1 MAKSNSTSS
10 NVSTDST
17 QSENVLNQATLGDV
31 ADSINRSIRA
41 LNEGF
46 IIGRDGNP
54 VMLPDNS
61 GAKNVST
68 VSFVSPTS
76 GIVLYGE
83 KSEFRN
89 EANQALMIYQINGN
103 ATGVGS
109 PTKPFGV
116 VDLGLFIDT
125 PQNRDA
131 VRAAVQSTFT
141 ADQVA
146 SPEWLA
152 RNAYFANSAH
162 ALRAKGSGGS
172 GQSARSAAEAEIVK
186 LKQGEKT
193 VKAGVITGMLQTML
207 STAKRLS
214 K

>member
-1 MAKSNSTSS
+1 MAKDKNTASNSA
-10 NVSTDST
+10 DST

-31 ADSINRSIRA
+31 ADSINRSVRA
-41 LNEGF
+41 LSEGF

-54 VMLPDNS
+54 VMMPDNG

-68 VSFVSPTS
+68 VAFVSPTS

-89 EANQALMIYQINGN
+89 ESNQSLMIYQINGN

-116 VDLGLFIDT
+116 VDLGLFLDT

-131 VRAAVQSTFT
+131 VRAAVQATFT

-193 VKAGVITGMLQTML
+193 VKAGVIVGGLQKLMSIAVRVT
-207 STAKRLS
+207 K
-214 K
+214 